1 MSGGRGGTQCTRPPS
16 SHPSPCCADGYG
28 QLVVHMFAQ
37 EISMH
42 LWNAYPHGHEPSSG
56 TSGEG
61 DQILPCVASVSCS
74 QGGQGWTNL
83 LVREQG
89 HSGPSEASSSWVLA
103 LELAAPQDPGDE
115 HAGSDVVSIATGN
128 SSDAQL
134 GEWTRGLKQAQTA
147 IVRKGLRSCLSL
159 FCLVVCLIFGCAES
173 SLLSCKQGLPF
184 TAWLLLAVASLAEG
198 SRAWPSGSW
207 HTGFAA
213 LWHVDSS
220 RARD

>member
-134 GEWTRGLKQAQTA
+134 GEWTRRLKSASPYRDAHRQ
-147 IVRKGLRSCLSL
+147 
-159 FCLVVCLIFGCAES
+159 
-173 SLLSCKQGLPF
+173 LPWR
-184 TAWLLLAVASLAEG
+184 TSLALLGPTCSLIPAPWEENTWPQT
-198 SRAWPSGSW
+198 STDCHCQERAKILFIFILFSGLFDFW
-207 HTGFAA
+207 
-213 LWHVDSS
+213 LC
-220 RARD
+220 

>member
-1 MSGGRGGTQCTRPPS
+1 MLAVMWYPLPRGTAQTPS
-16 SHPSPCCADGYG
+16 WGNG
-28 QLVVHMFAQ
+28 
-37 EISMH
+37 
-42 LWNAYPHGHEPSSG
+42 
-56 TSGEG
+56 
-61 DQILPCVASVSCS
+61 
-74 QGGQGWTNL
+74 
-83 LVREQG
+83 
-89 HSGPSEASSSWVLA
+89 
-103 LELAAPQDPGDE
+103 PGD
-115 HAGSDVVSIATGN
+115 
-128 SSDAQL
+128 SSQQVFTETPTDSFPGGPAL
-134 GEWTRGLKQAQTA
+134 PSLVPPAPLSLLPGKKTLGLKQAQTA

-173 SLLSCKQGLPF
+173 SLLSRKQGLPF